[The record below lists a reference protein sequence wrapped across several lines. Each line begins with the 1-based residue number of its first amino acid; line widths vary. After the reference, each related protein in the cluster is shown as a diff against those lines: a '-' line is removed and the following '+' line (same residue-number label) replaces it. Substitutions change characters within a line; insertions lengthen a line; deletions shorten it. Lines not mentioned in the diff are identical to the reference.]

1 MYIIRDCCYH
11 KRREGEEMDES
22 VVDYLH
28 YLQIERGLSLNTR
41 KSYERDLKKYTFFL
55 KEQGLSSWQEVDRY
69 IIMEFLQSLHTEK
82 QASTTVIR
90 MISSLRGFHQF
101 LRQERITDHD
111 PMQHIDSPKKAQKL
125 PSTLSLEEVTALIE
139 TPDTTKPLGIRN
151 RTMLE
156 VMYATGL
163 RVSEVVNLKMGDLHL
178 AMGLLQTIGK
188 GDKERIIPLGD
199 YAIRWIE
206 IYLAQARPIL
216 LKKRPEEAHLFVNH
230 HGKPLSRQGVW
241 KNLKQIVR
249 EAGIDKE
256 VTPHTLRHSFATHL
270 LENGAD
276 LRIVQ
281 ELLGHSD
288 ISTTQIYT
296 HITKQRMA
304 DVYKQHFPRA

>member
-1 MYIIRDCCYH
+1 MEEQII
-11 KRREGEEMDES
+11 
-22 VVDYLH
+22 DYLH

-41 KSYERDLKKYTFFL
+41 KSYERDLHKYSTFL
-55 KEQGLSSWQEVDRY
+55 SEQKIDAWQKIDRY
-69 IIMEFLQSLHTEK
+69 TIMEYLQMLHNQNNSSATI
-82 QASTTVIR
+82 IR

-125 PSTLSLEEVTALIE
+125 PSTLSVEEVTLLIE
-139 TPDTTKPLGIRN
+139 TPDTSKPLGIRN
-151 RTMLE
+151 RTILE

-163 RVSEVVNLKMGDLHL
+163 RVSELVDLKIGDLHL
-178 AMGLLQTIGK
+178 SIGLLQTIGK

-199 YAIRWIE
+199 YAIKWIE
-206 IYLAQARPIL
+206 KYLEEARPVLI
-216 LKKRPEEAHLFVNH
+216 KKNQNETHLFVNH
-230 HGKPLSRQGVW
+230 HGRPLSRQGVW
-241 KNLKQIVR
+241 KNLNQIVVA
-249 EAGIDKE
+249 AGIHKNI
-256 VTPHTLRHSFATHL
+256 TPHTLRHSFATHL

-281 ELLGHSD
+281 ELLGHAD

-304 DVYKQHFPRA
+304 DVYKEHFPRA

>member
-1 MYIIRDCCYH
+1 M
-11 KRREGEEMDES
+11 EEQ
-22 VVDYLH
+22 VRDYLH

-41 KSYERDLKKYTFFL
+41 KSYERDLYKYLAFVE
-55 KEQGLSSWQEVDRY
+55 EQKIDSWQEIDRY
-69 IIMEFLQSLHTEK
+69 IIMEYLQRLHSEQNSSATI
-82 QASTTVIR
+82 IR
-90 MISSLRGFHQF
+90 MISTLRGFHQF
-101 LRQERITDHD
+101 LRQERLTDHD

-125 PSTLSLEEVTALIE
+125 PNTLSIDEVTLLIE
-139 TPDTTKPLGIRN
+139 TPDTSKPLGIRN
-151 RTMLE
+151 RTILE

-163 RVSEVVNLKMGDLHL
+163 RVSELVDLKIGDLHL
-178 AMGLLQTIGK
+178 AMGLLQTLGK

-199 YAIRWIE
+199 YAIQWIE
-206 IYLAQARPIL
+206 KYLEEARPFLTRKNQNEI
-216 LKKRPEEAHLFVNH
+216 RLFVNN

-249 EAGIDKE
+249 EAGIDKNI
-256 VTPHTLRHSFATHL
+256 TPHTLRHSFATHL

-281 ELLGHSD
+281 ELLGHAD